1 MTDVNQSGADGTNPP
16 PHPENK
22 VELTK
27 TLYHELRKVAVSKM
41 QGEYAPQTLQAT
53 ALVHEAWLRIG
64 GDNQP
69 DWVNRA
75 QFFSSA
81 AEAMRRIL
89 VDRARRRQATRHG
102 GGQLRVDLDS
112 EDSSVEKH
120 IASDTSDEQLLALNE
135 AIGELEEGDPET
147 AELVKMHYFAG
158 MKVDEVAE
166 ILDISKRTAERRLA
180 FARAWLGKKLR
191 A

>member
-1 MTDVNQSGADGTNPP
+1 MSGDIENSLHEETSS
-16 PHPENK
+16 PEPKNK
-22 VELTK
+22 VDLTTTIYQEL
-27 TLYHELRKVAVSKM
+27 HKVAVSKM

-53 ALVHEAWLRIG
+53 ALVHEAWLRVG
-64 GDNQP
+64 GEKQP

-75 QFFSSA
+75 HFFSSA

-89 VDRARRRQATRHG
+89 VDRARRRKAARHG
-102 GGQLRVDLDS
+102 GGQVRVDLDN
-112 EDSSVEKH
+112 ENDAAAMH
-120 IASDTSDEQLLALNE
+120 IVTESGDDQLLALHE
-135 AIGELEEGDPET
+135 ALGELEEGDPET

-158 MKVDEVAE
+158 MQVDEVAG

-191 A
+191 